1 MAHLLLIDVPGGND
15 FTVMEDAVAAG
26 HEVTFVTSDLSHY
39 ERQGELTANLLALA
53 CAVIEV
59 KPFDYDRFEEAIL
72 KQHAVKALDAVICLI
87 DIRQIEASRI
97 AHRLGLHFLSL
108 ETTRLMRDKVNV
120 RQRLHDAGIKQP
132 AFGLAH
138 SVANVRAVVAD
149 IGFPVVVK
157 PADGYA
163 SQNVSILKSRADLE
177 AFCIRFTAQQLNPTD
192 YGLGVYATNRFSVE
206 QYIEG
211 TLIGCDVFSDGTER
225 VLLGVNE
232 KLMFPT
238 PSFAIRGSQ
247 FPSKAFE
254 TDAVRD
260 YAFALLDAVDYDF
273 GPAHIEMIVADGV
286 PYLVEINARL
296 VSAQIPFQMGYALG
310 RSIYID
316 LIDLHLGVPVKAMLP
331 FDGVGISVIRWI
343 VADRQGKLEALHL
356 PEPDANIKRVTLF
369 KQIGDAVRPPISNGD
384 RIGYV
389 IATAAT
395 ADIATRSADTYVA
408 DAVLEIASE
417 GLSL

>member
-39 ERQGELTANLLALA
+39 ERQGELTARLLALA
-53 CAVIEV
+53 SSVIEV
-59 KPFDYDRFEEAIL
+59 KPFVYERFEEAIL
-72 KQHAVKALDAVICLI
+72 KQHTAKALEAVICLI

-97 AHRLGLHFLSL
+97 AHRLGLPFLSL

-120 RQRLHDAGIKQP
+120 RQHLHEAGIRQP

-138 SVANVRAVVAD
+138 SVTDVRAIVAD

-163 SQNVSILKSRADLE
+163 SQNVSMLKSLADLE
-177 AFCIRFTAQQLNPTD
+177 AFCIGFETQQLHPTD
-192 YGLGVYATNRFSVE
+192 YGLGVHANNRFSVE
-206 QYIEG
+206 RYIEG

-225 VLLGVNE
+225 ILLGVNE

-247 FPSKAFE
+247 FPSSRFA

-286 PYLVEINARL
+286 PHLVEINARL
-296 VSAQIPFQMGYALG
+296 VSAQIPFQMCYALG

-316 LIDLHLGVPVKAMLP
+316 LIDLHLGIPIKAMLP
-331 FDGVGISVIRWI
+331 FDRVGISVIRWI
-343 VADRQGKLEALHL
+343 VADRSGTLEALHL

-369 KQIGDAVRPPISNGD
+369 KQLGDAVRPPISNGD

-395 ADIATRSADTYVA
+395 AATATLSADTYVE
-408 DAVLEIASE
+408 DAILDIA
-417 GLSL
+417 G

>member
-39 ERQGELTANLLALA
+39 ERQGELTARLLALA
-53 CAVIEV
+53 SSVIEV
-59 KPFDYDRFEEAIL
+59 KPFVYERFEEAIL
-72 KQHAVKALDAVICLI
+72 KQHTAKALEAVICLI

-97 AHRLGLHFLSL
+97 AHRLGLPFLSL

-120 RQRLHDAGIKQP
+120 RQHLHEAGIRQP

-138 SVANVRAVVAD
+138 SVTDVRAIVAD

-163 SQNVSILKSRADLE
+163 SQNVSMLKSLADLE
-177 AFCIRFTAQQLNPTD
+177 AFCIGFETQQLHPTD
-192 YGLGVYATNRFSVE
+192 YGLGVHANNRFSVE
-206 QYIEG
+206 RYIEG

-225 VLLGVNE
+225 ILLGVNE

-247 FPSKAFE
+247 FPSSRFA

-286 PYLVEINARL
+286 PHLVEINARL

-316 LIDLHLGVPVKAMLP
+316 LIDLHLGIPIKAMLP
-331 FDGVGISVIRWI
+331 FDRVGISVIRWI
-343 VADRQGKLEALHL
+343 VADRSGTLEALHL

-369 KQIGDAVRPPISNGD
+369 KQLGDAVRPPISNGD

-395 ADIATRSADTYVA
+395 AATATLSADTYVE
-408 DAVLEIASE
+408 DAILDIA
-417 GLSL
+417 G